1 MASVYAGSRVLMS
14 LAEQRMAPRCF
25 AYVDKAGRPLW
36 AVVSVLI
43 WFPLAYIN
51 LASVGDQVFTWLL
64 AASGLATIF
73 SWLSISIAHIRFRMA
88 WKAQGHSVDELP
100 FHSIGGI
107 WGSVFAATILI
118 LVLGKEL
125 SRKQN
130 EGGNELIVSLFSCTI
145 LRCRLADW

>member
-14 LAEQRMAPRCF
+14 LAERRMAPRAF

-36 AVVSVLI
+36 AVCSILI
-43 WFPLAYIN
+43 FYPLAYIN

-64 AASGLATIF
+64 AVSGLATIF
-73 SWLSISIAHIRFRMA
+73 SWLSISVAHIRFRMA

-107 WGSVFAATILI
+107 WGSYFAATILI
-118 LVLGKEL
+118 LVLIA
-125 SRKQN
+125 Q
-130 EGGNELIVSLFSCTI
+130 VT
-145 LRCRLADW
+145 